1 MLLTEF
7 KVTLQRSYEKTLFL
21 GKTLSVFQE
30 FIQFRRS
37 PDLYLSNSNLLCYLK
52 LKVVLTFVCF
62 YVHTKIYIC

>member
-37 PDLYLSNSNLLCYLK
+37 PDLYLSNSNLLCSLK
-52 LKVVLTFVCF
+52 LKVVLLSVFMYTQR
-62 YVHTKIYIC
+62 YIC